1 MVIAK
6 RILLKLRQLNLF
18 INVKTQNKQDEQ
30 VIRDQVLSTRWRI
43 HAGFRQ
49 VNLSKSIKCSKF
61 YEQSF

>member
-30 VIRDQVLSTRWRI
+30 VIRDQVLSTR
-43 HAGFRQ
+43 
-49 VNLSKSIKCSKF
+49 
-61 YEQSF
+61 